1 MRELIKPALTFA
13 GFAVATV
20 LCAKSA
26 KNIVFGGKAE
36 EEVVA
41 EEETVVA
48 EEATVEAPTVE
59 AK

>member
-36 EEVVA
+36 EVVA
-41 EEETVVA
+41 EEETVLA